1 MDYRNGELMSSIST
15 NRLSGKIAVVTGGGR
30 GIGRAVV
37 VRLAQ
42 EGAKVYFA
50 QRNISEGKEF
60 ESELVARGLFATYVC
75 ADVTNSAQVE
85 DLFGFVQGQEGCVD
99 IICNNAASGLLKS
112 VVDTTDEQFLE
123 IMATNVGSIFLTS
136 RFGIPLMLSGD
147 GGSIINIGSIAAS
160 VGLLTDAAYCASKG
174 AVHALTR
181 QMALDYAKS
190 SIRVNCVAPGFI
202 QTDQLSEF
210 VASHEGD
217 SDSIMKSIIDLHPM
231 GRVGSPDE
239 VASVVAFLAS
249 ADASFV
255 TGSTLVVDG
264 GLLAR

>member
-1 MDYRNGELMSSIST
+1 MVYRNGELMSSISSD
-15 NRLSGKIAVVTGGGR
+15 RLSGKIAVVTGGGR

-37 VRLAQ
+37 IRLAH

-50 QRNISEGKEF
+50 QRDISEGKDF
-60 ESELVARGLFATYVC
+60 ESELAARGLLATYVR
-75 ADVTNSAQVE
+75 ADVTHSAQVE
-85 DLFGFVQGQEGCVD
+85 DLFGLVQGQEGCVD

-112 VVDTTDEQFLE
+112 VVDTTDEDFLE

-181 QMALDYAKS
+181 QMALDYAEF

-202 QTDQLSEF
+202 QTDQLSDF

-217 SDSIMKSIIDLHPM
+217 SESIMKSIIDMHPM
-231 GRVGSPDE
+231 GRVGNPSE

-249 ADASFV
+249 EDASFV